1 MNEDLVFIV
10 KHPVEFIMI
19 LFLVFLGI
27 HYYNKNQLDDLTK
40 VYAEITATTGGFTTS
55 QYNDF
60 IEDLKD
66 IGHAEE
72 ETIITISATDPDGKD
87 ISSKAINVTPPSDA
101 GYSQSPTYCPRGTK
115 ITLKVISKKKAVLNS
130 IFKFI
135 NSTTDISL
143 GTSKRIYMSE
153 RVE

>member
-10 KHPVEFIMI
+10 KHPVEFFMI

-27 HYYNKNQLDDLTK
+27 HYYNKNQLEDLTK

-60 IEDLKD
+60 IEDLKY

-72 ETIITISATDPDGKD
+72 ETVITIKAIAPDGKD
-87 ISSKAINVTPPSDA
+87 ISSKAINVTPPRDTS
-101 GYSQSPTYCPRGTK
+101 YPQSPVYCPRGTK
-115 ITLKVISKKKAVLNS
+115 ITLEVVSKKQAVLNS
-130 IFKFI
+130 MFKYI
-135 NSTTDISL
+135 NKTSDISL
-143 GTSKRIYMSE
+143 GTSKRVYMSE